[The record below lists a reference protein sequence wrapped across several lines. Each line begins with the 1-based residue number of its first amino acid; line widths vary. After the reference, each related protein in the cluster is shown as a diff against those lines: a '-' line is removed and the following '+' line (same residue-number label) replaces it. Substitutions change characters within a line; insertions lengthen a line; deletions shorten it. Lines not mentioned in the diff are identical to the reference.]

1 MDSSPR
7 QLREAGLR
15 LRLTALAAELLKT
28 EEELVALTSDEQLN
42 LGATPASAVPIP
54 CTPAEKVS
62 LFLDLFGTRRSVYPK
77 RWENNKA
84 GKSGYSPAC
93 NNDSFANR
101 QSGICR
107 KPQVK
112 CSECPHQRFPPLDER
127 AVESHLRGEQTLGV
141 YAIGT
146 DDTCRFLA
154 ADFDGEGWRDDV
166 LAYREAAERV
176 GIAVAI
182 ERSRSGNGA
191 HAWIFF
197 AEPVPAATARRL
209 GTILVAKAS
218 ALRPTLGLGAYDRLF
233 PNQDTLPVGG
243 FGNLIALPLA
253 KAPRQNGNTLF
264 VDPRMVAF
272 EDQWSYLAG
281 LPRLS
286 RESLDRTLARVAPVR
301 PLASPVQAADASEH
315 QHDFALQNDAMALEL
330 SHPQIRSGMISGD
343 VTVRLDAQIH
353 VPRSLPIPVLAALRR
368 LATFPNPVF
377 HEKLRLRFATFDT
390 PRFLF
395 AGEWHADRLVLP
407 RGVLDQSLSLL
418 ETAGATVVVQ
428 DAREARTRVP
438 WKLQAE
444 LREGQEKA
452 VRKMLAEDNGV
463 LCAPPGAGKTV
474 MGCALIAR
482 ARTSALVLVHRAV
495 LVEQWR
501 ETAMRFLG
509 LKRKEIGLWR
519 GSSPRLTGRFDI
531 AMLPSLIR
539 VENLAA
545 ALGGYGVV
553 IVDECHHV
561 PATSFEMVLK
571 ACPSRRIYGLTATP
585 KRKDRLE
592 KLLFAQCGPI
602 RHTLVDA
609 PTDEVR
615 TVKVRHTTVAL
626 SPDAGPRPPIHVVWE
641 ALVQDKSRIKVI
653 VADLLSCMA
662 AGRSPLVLADRK
674 VYLDRL
680 QQEFTSRATDVM
692 CLRLDGQMGKKA
704 RSEVLRQVREHYD
717 EGKIFVLFATASL
730 IGEGFDLPRL
740 DTLVLSMPLSFK
752 GRLVQYAG
760 RLHRRHETKGDALIF
775 DYLDESHAITQAM
788 FRRRLA
794 GYKELGYVV
803 EMPQTATPISKT
815 PSDGSREWSEMPLG
829 FTCRT
834 CGRNRSLNGAAYAH
848 GLRKQRKSIRPQSTR
863 S

>member
-1 MDSSPR
+1 
-7 QLREAGLR
+7 
-15 LRLTALAAELLKT
+15 
-28 EEELVALTSDEQLN
+28 
-42 LGATPASAVPIP
+42 
-54 CTPAEKVS
+54 
-62 LFLDLFGTRRSVYPK
+62 
-77 RWENNKA
+77 
-84 GKSGYSPAC
+84 
-93 NNDSFANR
+93 
-101 QSGICR
+101 
-107 KPQVK
+107 
-112 CSECPHQRFPPLDER
+112 
-127 AVESHLRGEQTLGV
+127 
-141 YAIGT
+141 
-146 DDTCRFLA
+146 
-154 ADFDGEGWRDDV
+154 
-166 LAYREAAERV
+166 
-176 GIAVAI
+176 
-182 ERSRSGNGA
+182 
-191 HAWIFF
+191 
-197 AEPVPAATARRL
+197 
-209 GTILVAKAS
+209 VAKAS

-253 KAPRQNGNTLF
+253 KAPRQAGNTLF
-264 VDPRMVAF
+264 VDARMVAF

-301 PLASPVQAADASEH
+301 PLASPADASEH
-315 QHDFALQNDAMALEL
+315 QHDFALQSDAAVLDL
-330 SHPQIRSGMISGD
+330 SHPRICHGMISGE

-353 VPRSLPIPVLAALRR
+353 VTRSLPIPVLAALRR

-407 RGVLDQSLSLL
+407 RGVLDQSLAVL
-418 ETAGATVVVQ
+418 ETAGAVVVVQ
-428 DAREARTRVP
+428 DAREAGTRVP
-438 WKLQAE
+438 WKFQGE
-444 LREGQEKA
+444 LREDQEKA
-452 VRKMLAEDNGV
+452 VRKMLADDSGV

-501 ETAMRFLG
+501 ETAMQFLG

-519 GSSPRLTGRFDI
+519 GSSSRLTGRFDI

-545 ALGGYGVV
+545 ALAGYGVV

-561 PATSFEMVLK
+561 PAASFEMVLK

-609 PTDEVR
+609 PTDVVR
-615 TVKVRHTTVAL
+615 TVKVRSTTVAV
-626 SPDAGPRPPIHVVWE
+626 SPDAAPQPPIHLVWE
-641 ALVQDKSRIKVI
+641 ALVQDESRIKAI
-653 VADLLSCMA
+653 IADLLSCA
-662 AGRSPLVLADRK
+662 ASGRSPLVLADRK

-680 QQEFTSRATDVM
+680 QAAFIAQSTGVT
-692 CLRLDGQMGKKA
+692 CHRLDGQIGMKA
-704 RSEVLRQVREHYD
+704 RNEVIRQIGEHYS
-717 EGKIFVLFATASL
+717 EQKPFVLFATASL

-740 DTLVLSMPLSFK
+740 DTLVLAMPLSFK

-760 RLHRRHETKGDALIF
+760 RLHRRHEAKRSAMIF
-775 DYLDESHAITQAM
+775 DYLDDNHAITQAM

-794 GYKELGYVV
+794 GYRELGYVV
-803 EMPQTATPISKT
+803 EMPQGEAAPWFG
-815 PSDGSREWSEMPLG
+815 DYSRKRKIARR
-829 FTCRT
+829 FCR
-834 CGRNRSLNGAAYAH
+834 RS
-848 GLRKQRKSIRPQSTR
+848 RKYLVVWPE
-863 S
+863 

>member
-1 MDSSPR
+1 MDSSPQ
-7 QLREAGLR
+7 QLREDGLR
-15 LRLTALAAELLKT
+15 RRLTELAAELLKT
-28 EEELVALTSDEQLN
+28 EEELVALTSDEQLK
-42 LGATPASAVPIP
+42 LGATPAYAVQIP
-54 CTPAEKVS
+54 RTPAEKVS
-62 LFLDLFGTRRSVYPK
+62 LFLDLFGTRRSVYPQ
-77 RWENNKA
+77 RWENNKS

-107 KPQVK
+107 KPKVK

-166 LAYREAAERV
+166 LAYREVAERV
-176 GIAVAI
+176 GLTVGI

-191 HAWIFF
+191 HGWIFF
-197 AEPVPAATARRL
+197 AEPVPAVTARRL

-233 PNQDTLPVGG
+233 PNQDILPVGG

-281 LPRLS
+281 LTRLS

-301 PLASPVQAADASEH
+301 PLAPPVQAVDASEH
-315 QHDFALQNDAMALEL
+315 QHDFALQNDVMVLDL
-330 SHPQIRSGMISGD
+330 SHPRIRSGMVSGE

-377 HEKLRLRFATFDT
+377 HEKLRLRFATYET

-395 AGEWHADRLVLP
+395 VGEWHADRLVLP

-428 DAREARTRVP
+428 DARVVGTRVP
-438 WKLQAE
+438 WKFQGE
-444 LREGQEKA
+444 LREGQETA
-452 VRKMLAEDNGV
+452 VRKMLVEDDGV

-482 ARTSALVLVHRAV
+482 TRTSALVLVHRAV

-501 ETAMRFLG
+501 ETATRFLG

-519 GSSPRLTGRFDI
+519 GPTPRLTGRFDI
-531 AMLPSLIR
+531 AMLPSLAR

-545 ALGGYGVV
+545 ALVGYGVI

-571 ACPSRRIYGLTATP
+571 ACSSRRVYGLTATP

-615 TVKVRHTTVAL
+615 TVKVRRTTVAFP
-626 SPDAGPRPPIHVVWE
+626 SDAGPRPPIHLVWE
-641 ALVQDKSRIKVI
+641 ALVQDESWIKVI
-653 VADLLSCMA
+653 VADLLSCA
-662 AGRSPLVLADRK
+662 ASGRSPLVLADRK
-674 VYLDRL
+674 VYLERL
-680 QQEFTSRATDVM
+680 QAAFTAEVTGVT
-692 CLRLDGQMGKKA
+692 CHRLDGQMGKKA
-704 RSEVLRQVREHYD
+704 RNEVLRQIDEHYN
-717 EGKIFVLFATASL
+717 EQKPFVLFATASL

-740 DTLVLSMPLSFK
+740 DTLVLAMPLSFK

-760 RLHRRHETKGDALIF
+760 RLHRRHEAKGAAMIF
-775 DYLDESHAITQAM
+775 DYLDDNHAITHAM
-788 FRRRLA
+788 FRRRMA
-794 GYKELGYVV
+794 GYNELGYRI
-803 EMPQTATPISKT
+803 ELPQTVAPTLFGERP
-815 PSDGSREWSEMPLG
+815 GEMV
-829 FTCRT
+829 
-834 CGRNRSLNGAAYAH
+834 
-848 GLRKQRKSIRPQSTR
+848 STK
-863 S
+863 

>member
-1 MDSSPR
+1 MDLSPR
-7 QLREAGLR
+7 QKYLADLRHK
-15 LRLTALAAELLKT
+15 LAALTTEMVKT
-28 EEELVALTSDEQLN
+28 EDELALMEADAQLP
-42 LGATPASAVPIP
+42 LGKAPSTAKIP
-54 CTPAEKVS
+54 RTPAEKIA
-62 LFLDLFGTRRSVYPK
+62 LFVDLFGTRRSVYPK
-77 RWENNKA
+77 RWENSKT

-93 NNDSFANR
+93 DNDSFANR

-107 KPQVK
+107 KPKVK

-176 GIAVAI
+176 GLTAAI

-197 AEPVPAATARRL
+197 AEPVPAGTARRL

-253 KAPRQNGNTLF
+253 KAPRHNGNTLF
-264 VDPRMVAF
+264 VDAQMVPF

-286 RESLDRTLARVAPVR
+286 RESLERTLARIAPVI
-301 PLASPVQAADASEH
+301 PLASPVQAAAASEH
-315 QHDFALQNDAMALEL
+315 QHDFALQSDAAVLEL
-330 SHPQIRSGMISGD
+330 SHPRIRRGMISGE
-343 VTVRLDAQIH
+343 VTVRLDSQIH
-353 VPRSLPIPVLAALRR
+353 VPRSLPTPVLAALRR

-407 RGVLDQSLSLL
+407 RGVLDQSLALL
-418 ETAGATVVVQ
+418 ESAGATVETQ
-428 DAREARTRVP
+428 DTRDAGTRVA
-438 WKLQAE
+438 WKFQGE
-444 LREGQEKA
+444 LREVQETA
-452 VRKMLAEDNGV
+452 VRTMLAEDQGV

-495 LVEQWR
+495 LVDQWR
-501 ETAMRFLG
+501 ATAMQFLG
-509 LKRKEIGLWR
+509 LKRKEIGIWR
-519 GSSPRLTGRFDI
+519 GPTPRLTRRLDI
-531 AMLPSLIR
+531 AMLPSLTR
-539 VENLAA
+539 VEDLAT
-545 ALGGYGVV
+545 ALAGYGVV

-561 PATSFEMVLK
+561 PATSFEAVLK
-571 ACPSRRIYGLTATP
+571 ACPSRRVYGLTATP

-592 KLLFAQCGPI
+592 KLLYAQCGPI
-602 RHTLVDA
+602 RHTLVDT
-609 PTDEVR
+609 PTNEVR
-615 TVKVRHTTVAL
+615 TVKVRRTSVAL
-626 SPDAGPRPPIHVVWE
+626 PADAGSRPPIHIVWE
-641 ALVQDKSRIKVI
+641 ALVRDESRIRVI
-653 VADLLSCMA
+653 VADLLSCA
-662 AGRSPLVLADRK
+662 VAGRSPLVLADRK

-680 QQEFTSRATDVM
+680 QVAFAAQAGNVA
-692 CLRLDGQMGKKA
+692 CHRLDGQSGKKA
-704 RSEVLRQVREHYD
+704 RAEVFRQIEAHYAA
-717 EGKIFVLFATASL
+717 GTPFVLFATASL

-740 DTLVLSMPLSFK
+740 DTLVLSMPLSWK

-760 RLHRRHETKGDALIF
+760 RLHRRHEAKGAAVIF
-775 DYLDESHAITQAM
+775 DYVDENHALTNAM

-794 GYKELGYVV
+794 GYRELNYSV
-803 EMPQTATPISKT
+803 EMAPGSTTAWF
-815 PSDGSREWSEMPLG
+815 E
-829 FTCRT
+829 
-834 CGRNRSLNGAAYAH
+834 NG
-848 GLRKQRKSIRPQSTR
+848 
-863 S
+863 

>member
-1 MDSSPR
+1 MDPFPR
-7 QLREAGLR
+7 QQR
-15 LRLTALAAELLKT
+15 LAALRQKLAALTTELVKT
-28 EEELVALTSDEQLN
+28 EEELTTLEADGQLN
-42 LGATPASAVPIP
+42 LGATPASTVQIP
-54 CTPAEKVS
+54 RTPAEKVS

-77 RWENNKA
+77 RWENHKA
-84 GKSGYSPAC
+84 GKSGYAPAC
-93 NNDSFANR
+93 DNDSFVNR
-101 QSGICR
+101 QNGICR
-107 KPQVK
+107 KPKVK
-112 CSECPHQRFPPLDER
+112 CSECPHQRFPSLDAR
-127 AVESHLRGEQTLGV
+127 AVETHLRGEQTLGV

-154 ADFDGEGWRDDV
+154 ADFDGEGWREDV
-166 LAYREAAERV
+166 LAYREAAERL
-176 GIAVAI
+176 GLAVAI

-191 HAWIFF
+191 HGWIFF
-197 AEPVPAATARRL
+197 AEPVPAVTARRL

-218 ALRPTLGLGAYDRLF
+218 ALRPTLGLSAYDRLF
-233 PNQDTLPVGG
+233 PNQDALPVGG

-281 LPRLS
+281 LTRLS
-286 RESLDRTLARVAPVR
+286 RESLDRTLARFAPVR
-301 PLASPVQAADASEH
+301 PLAPPVQAVDASEH
-315 QHDFALQNDAMALEL
+315 QHDFALQNDVMVLDL
-330 SHPQIRSGMISGD
+330 SHPRIRSGMVSGE
-343 VTVRLDAQIH
+343 VTLRLDAQIH

-377 HEKLRLRFATFDT
+377 HEKLRLRLATYET

-395 AGEWHADRLVLP
+395 VGEWHADRLVLP

-428 DAREARTRVP
+428 DARVVGTRVP
-438 WKLQAE
+438 WKFQGE
-444 LREGQEKA
+444 LREGQETA
-452 VRKMLAEDNGV
+452 VRKMLAEDDGV

-482 ARTSALVLVHRAV
+482 TRTSALVLVHRAV

-501 ETAMRFLG
+501 ETATRFLG

-519 GSSPRLTGRFDI
+519 GPTPRLTGRFDI
-531 AMLPSLIR
+531 AMLPSLAR

-545 ALGGYGVV
+545 ALAGYGVIV
-553 IVDECHHV
+553 VDECHHV

-571 ACPSRRIYGLTATP
+571 ACSSRRVYGLTATP

-615 TVKVRHTTVAL
+615 TVKVRRTTVVFP
-626 SPDAGPRPPIHVVWE
+626 SDAGPRPPIHLVWE
-641 ALVQDKSRIKVI
+641 ALVQDESRIKVI
-653 VADLLSCMA
+653 VADLLSCA
-662 AGRSPLVLADRK
+662 ASGRSPLVLADRK
-674 VYLDRL
+674 VYLERL
-680 QQEFTSRATDVM
+680 QAAFTAEVTGVT
-692 CLRLDGQMGKKA
+692 CHRLDGQMGKKA
-704 RSEVLRQVREHYD
+704 RNEVLRQIDEHYN
-717 EGKIFVLFATASL
+717 ERKPFVLFATASL

-740 DTLVLSMPLSFK
+740 DTLVLAMPLSFK

-760 RLHRRHETKGDALIF
+760 RLHRRHEAKGAALIF
-775 DYLDESHAITQAM
+775 DYLDDNHAITSAM

-794 GYKELGYVV
+794 GYNELGYRI
-803 EMPQTATPISKT
+803 ELPQTGAPTWFGERP
-815 PSDGSREWSEMPLG
+815 GEMV
-829 FTCRT
+829 
-834 CGRNRSLNGAAYAH
+834 
-848 GLRKQRKSIRPQSTR
+848 STK
-863 S
+863 

>member
-7 QLREAGLR
+7 QMREASLR
-15 LRLTALAAELLKT
+15 RRLTELAAELLKT
-28 EEELVALTSDEQLN
+28 EEELVALTSDEQLK
-42 LGATPASAVPIP
+42 LGATPAHAVQIP
-54 CTPAEKVS
+54 RTPAEKIS
-62 LFLDLFGTRRSVYPK
+62 LFLNLFGTRRSVYPQ
-77 RWENNKA
+77 RWENNKS

-107 KPQVK
+107 KPKVK

-141 YAIGT
+141 YAIST

-176 GIAVAI
+176 GLTVAI

-191 HAWIFF
+191 HGWIFF
-197 AEPVPAATARRL
+197 AEPVPAVTARRL

-233 PNQDTLPVGG
+233 PNQDTLPIGG

-264 VDPRMVAF
+264 VDARIVAF

-281 LPRLS
+281 LPRLG
-286 RESLDRTLARVAPVR
+286 RESLDRIIARISPVG
-301 PLASPVQAADASEH
+301 PLAPFLPSGAESE
-315 QHDFALQNDAMALEL
+315 QRHDFALQSDAAVLDL
-330 SHPQIRSGMISGD
+330 SHPRIRNGMISGE
-343 VTVRLDAQIH
+343 VTLRLDAQIH

-395 AGEWHADRLVLP
+395 AGEWQTDRLVLP

-428 DAREARTRVP
+428 DAREAGTRVP
-438 WKLQAE
+438 WKFQGE

-452 VRKMLAEDNGV
+452 VCKMLAEDNGV

-545 ALGGYGVV
+545 ALAGYGVV

-561 PATSFEMVLK
+561 PAASFEMVLK
-571 ACPSRRIYGLTATP
+571 ASPSRRVYGLTATP

-602 RHTLVDA
+602 RHTLLDA

-626 SPDAGPRPPIHVVWE
+626 SPHAGPRPPIHVVWE
-641 ALVQDKSRIKVI
+641 ALVQDERRIKVI
-653 VADLLSCMA
+653 VTDLLSCMA

-680 QQEFTSRATDVM
+680 QQEFTSKATDVR

-704 RSEVLRQVREHYD
+704 RSEVLRQIDENYD
-717 EGKIFVLFATASL
+717 GGTPFVLFATASL

-740 DTLVLSMPLSFK
+740 DTLVLAMPLSFK

-760 RLHRRHETKGDALIF
+760 RLHRRHEAKGAALIF
-775 DYLDESHAITQAM
+775 DYLDHNHAITSAM

-794 GYKELGYVV
+794 GYRELGYVV
-803 EMPQTATPISKT
+803 EMPLSEASPWFGDK
-815 PSDGSREWSEMPLG
+815 PAGSVSE
-829 FTCRT
+829 
-834 CGRNRSLNGAAYAH
+834 
-848 GLRKQRKSIRPQSTR
+848 K
-863 S
+863 

>member
-15 LRLTALAAELLKT
+15 RRLTELAAELLKT

-42 LGATPASAVPIP
+42 LGATPPSAIQIP
-54 CTPAEKVS
+54 RTPAEKIS
-62 LFLDLFGTRRSVYPK
+62 LFQDLFGTRRSVYPQ
-77 RWENNKA
+77 RWENGKT

-107 KPQVK
+107 KPKVK

-166 LAYREAAERV
+166 VAYREAAERV

-315 QHDFALQNDAMALEL
+315 QHDFALQNDAMVLDL
-330 SHPQIRSGMISGD
+330 SHPRIRSGMISGE

-353 VPRSLPIPVLAALRR
+353 VPRSLPIPVLAALRK

-395 AGEWHADRLVLP
+395 AGEWHTDRLVLP

-428 DAREARTRVP
+428 DAREAGTRVP
-438 WKLQAE
+438 WKIQGE

-452 VRKMLAEDNGV
+452 VRKMLTEDNGV

-561 PATSFEMVLK
+561 PAASFEMVLK

-641 ALVQDKSRIKVI
+641 ALVQDKSRINVI

-704 RSEVLRQVREHYD
+704 RSEVLRQVGEHYN
-717 EGKIFVLFATASL
+717 EGKTFVLFATASL

-740 DTLVLSMPLSFK
+740 DTLMLSLPLSFK

-760 RLHRRHETKGDALIF
+760 RRHRRHETKGDALIF

-803 EMPQTATPISKT
+803 EMPQTATPIWFGDN
-815 PSDGSREWSEMPLG
+815 PRETG
-829 FTCRT
+829 I
-834 CGRNRSLNGAAYAH
+834 A
-848 GLRKQRKSIRPQSTR
+848 K
-863 S
+863 

>member
-1 MDSSPR
+1 
-7 QLREAGLR
+7 
-15 LRLTALAAELLKT
+15 
-28 EEELVALTSDEQLN
+28 
-42 LGATPASAVPIP
+42 
-54 CTPAEKVS
+54 
-62 LFLDLFGTRRSVYPK
+62 
-77 RWENNKA
+77 
-84 GKSGYSPAC
+84 
-93 NNDSFANR
+93 
-101 QSGICR
+101 
-107 KPQVK
+107 
-112 CSECPHQRFPPLDER
+112 
-127 AVESHLRGEQTLGV
+127 
-141 YAIGT
+141 
-146 DDTCRFLA
+146 
-154 ADFDGEGWRDDV
+154 
-166 LAYREAAERV
+166 
-176 GIAVAI
+176 
-182 ERSRSGNGA
+182 
-191 HAWIFF
+191 
-197 AEPVPAATARRL
+197 
-209 GTILVAKAS
+209 
-218 ALRPTLGLGAYDRLF
+218 
-233 PNQDTLPVGG
+233 
-243 FGNLIALPLA
+243 
-253 KAPRQNGNTLF
+253 
-264 VDPRMVAF
+264 
-272 EDQWSYLAG
+272 
-281 LPRLS
+281 
-286 RESLDRTLARVAPVR
+286 
-301 PLASPVQAADASEH
+301 
-315 QHDFALQNDAMALEL
+315 
-330 SHPQIRSGMISGD
+330 MISGE

-395 AGEWHADRLVLP
+395 TGEWHADRLMLP

-428 DAREARTRVP
+428 DAREAGTRVP
-438 WKLQAE
+438 WKFQGE

-519 GSSPRLTGRFDI
+519 GPSPRLTGRFDI

-545 ALGGYGVV
+545 ALAGYGVV

-585 KRKDRLE
+585 KRKDCLE

-615 TVKVRHTTVAL
+615 KVKVRHTTVAL

-641 ALVQDKSRIKVI
+641 ALVQDESRIKVI
-653 VADLLSCMA
+653 VADLMSCVTT
-662 AGRSPLVLADRK
+662 GRSPLVLADRK

-680 QQEFTSRATDVM
+680 RQEFTAKATDVT

-704 RSEVLRQVREHYD
+704 RSEVLRQIGEHYD
-717 EGKIFVLFATASL
+717 EQKPFALFATASL

-740 DTLVLSMPLSFK
+740 DTLVLAMPLSFK

-760 RLHRRHETKGDALIF
+760 RLHRRHAAKGAAVIF
-775 DYLDESHAITQAM
+775 DYLDDNHAITSAM

-803 EMPQTATPISKT
+803 EMPRNEVSPWFEDKSPAAGSTA
-815 PSDGSREWSEMPLG
+815 
-829 FTCRT
+829 
-834 CGRNRSLNGAAYAH
+834 
-848 GLRKQRKSIRPQSTR
+848 
-863 S
+863 

>member
-1 MDSSPR
+1 MESSPH

-15 LRLTALAAELLKT
+15 RRLTELAAELLKT
-28 EEELVALTSDEQLN
+28 EEELIALTSDAQLN
-42 LGATPASAVPIP
+42 LGATSASAVQIP
-54 CTPAEKVS
+54 RTPAEKVS

-127 AVESHLRGEQTLGV
+127 AVETHLRGEQTLGV

-154 ADFDGEGWRDDV
+154 ADFDGEGWREDV
-166 LAYREAAERV
+166 LAYREAAERL
-176 GIAVAI
+176 GLAVAI

-191 HAWIFF
+191 HGWIFF
-197 AEPVPAATARRL
+197 AGPVPAVTARRL

-233 PNQDTLPVGG
+233 PNQDILPVGG

-286 RESLDRTLARVAPVR
+286 RESLDGTLARVAPVR
-301 PLASPVQAADASEH
+301 PLAPPVQAGDASEH
-315 QHDFALQNDAMALEL
+315 QHDFALQSDAAVLDL
-330 SHPQIRSGMISGD
+330 SHPRIRSGMISGE

-353 VPRSLPIPVLAALRR
+353 MPRSLPTPVLAALRR

-377 HEKLRLRFATFDT
+377 YEKLRLRFATFDT

-395 AGEWHADRLVLP
+395 VGEWHADRLVLP

-428 DAREARTRVP
+428 DARDAGTRVA
-438 WKLQAE
+438 WKFQGE
-444 LREGQEKA
+444 LRDGQEEA

-501 ETAMRFLG
+501 DTAMRFLG

-519 GSSPRLTGRFDI
+519 GPSPRLTGRFDI

-539 VENLAA
+539 AENLTA
-545 ALGGYGVV
+545 ALVGYGVI

-571 ACPSRRIYGLTATP
+571 ACSSRRVYGLTATP

-615 TVKVRHTTVAL
+615 TVKVRHTTVTL
-626 SPDAGPRPPIHVVWE
+626 PPDAGPRPPIHVLWE
-641 ALVQDKSRIKVI
+641 ALVQDESRIKVI
-653 VADLLSCMA
+653 VADLLSCAA

-674 VYLDRL
+674 VYLERL
-680 QQEFTSRATDVM
+680 QAAFIAQATGVT
-692 CLRLDGQMGKKA
+692 CHRLDGQMGKKA
-704 RSEVLRQVREHYD
+704 RNEVLRQIGEHYN
-717 EGKIFVLFATASL
+717 ERKPFVLFATASL

-740 DTLVLSMPLSFK
+740 DTLVLAMPLSFQ

-760 RLHRRHETKGDALIF
+760 RLHRRHEAKGAAMIF
-775 DYLDESHAITQAM
+775 DYLDDNHAITSAM
-788 FRRRLA
+788 FRRRMA
-794 GYKELGYVV
+794 GYNELGYRI
-803 EMPQTATPISKT
+803 ELPQTVAPTLFGERP
-815 PSDGSREWSEMPLG
+815 GEMV
-829 FTCRT
+829 
-834 CGRNRSLNGAAYAH
+834 
-848 GLRKQRKSIRPQSTR
+848 STK
-863 S
+863 

>member
-7 QLREAGLR
+7 QMREASLR
-15 LRLTALAAELLKT
+15 RRLTELAAELLKT

-42 LGATPASAVPIP
+42 LGATPAHAVQIP
-54 CTPAEKVS
+54 RTPAEKVS

-77 RWENNKA
+77 RWENHKA
-84 GKSGYSPAC
+84 AKSGYSPAC

-107 KPQVK
+107 KPKVK
-112 CSECPHQRFPPLDER
+112 CSECCHQSFPPLDER

-176 GIAVAI
+176 GLTVAI

-197 AEPVPAATARRL
+197 AEPVPAAMARRL

-264 VDPRMVAF
+264 VDPRMAAF

-301 PLASPVQAADASEH
+301 PLASPVQAADTSEH
-315 QHDFALQNDAMALEL
+315 QHDFALQNDAMVLEL
-330 SHPQIRSGMISGD
+330 SHPQIRSGIIAGE

-428 DAREARTRVP
+428 DARKAGTRVP
-438 WKLQAE
+438 WKFQGE

-452 VRKMLAEDNGV
+452 VRKMFAEDNGV

-474 MGCALIAR
+474 MGCALIGR

-495 LVEQWR
+495 LVDQWR

-539 VENLAA
+539 VENLVT
-545 ALGGYGVV
+545 ALAGYGVV

-561 PATSFEMVLK
+561 PAASFEMVLK
-571 ACPSRRIYGLTATP
+571 ASPSRRVYGLTATP
-585 KRKDRLE
+585 KRKDRME

-602 RHTLVDA
+602 RHTLLDA

-615 TVKVRHTTVAL
+615 TVKVRHTTLAL

-641 ALVQDKSRIKVI
+641 ALVQDESRIKVI
-653 VADLLSCMA
+653 VTDLLSCMA
-662 AGRSPLVLADRK
+662 ARRSPLVLADRK

-680 QQEFTSRATDVM
+680 QQEFTSKATDVR
-692 CLRLDGQMGKKA
+692 CLRLDGQTGKKA
-704 RSEVLRQVREHYD
+704 RSEVLRQIDENYD
-717 EGKIFVLFATASL
+717 GGTPFVLFATASL

-740 DTLVLSMPLSFK
+740 DTLVLAMPLSFK

-760 RLHRRHETKGDALIF
+760 RLHRRHAAKGAAMIF
-775 DYLDESHAITQAM
+775 DYLDDNHAITHAM

-794 GYKELGYVV
+794 GYEELGYAV
-803 EMPQTATPISKT
+803 EMPQTATPL
-815 PSDGSREWSEMPLG
+815 WPLENQG
-829 FTCRT
+829 EP
-834 CGRNRSLNGAAYAH
+834 GMAE
-848 GLRKQRKSIRPQSTR
+848 
-863 S
+863 

>member
-1 MDSSPR
+1 MDPSQR
-7 QLREAGLR
+7 QQRLAELRQK
-15 LRLTALAAELLKT
+15 LAALTTEVVNTEDELANL
-28 EEELVALTSDEQLN
+28 AADGQLN
-42 LGATPASAVPIP
+42 LGTTPVSAVQIP
-54 CTPAEKVS
+54 RTPAEKVA

-84 GKSGYSPAC
+84 GKSGYAPAC

-107 KPQVK
+107 KPKVK
-112 CSECPHQRFPPLDER
+112 CSECCHQRFPQLDER

-141 YAIGT
+141 YAIGA

-166 LAYREAAERV
+166 LAYRDAAERV
-176 GIAVAI
+176 GLAVAI

-191 HAWIFF
+191 HGWIFF
-197 AEPVPAATARRL
+197 AEPVPAVTARRL

-218 ALRPTLGLGAYDRLF
+218 ALRPVLGLGAYDRLF
-233 PNQDTLPVGG
+233 PNQDSLPVGG

-253 KAPRQNGNTLF
+253 KAPRQKGNTLF
-264 VDPRMVAF
+264 VDERMVAF

-281 LPRLS
+281 LRRLS
-286 RESLDRTLARVAPVR
+286 RESLDRTLARIAPVR
-301 PLASPVQAADASEH
+301 PLAPPGEAGDASSQ
-315 QHDFALQNDAMALEL
+315 QHDFALQNDAMVLDL
-330 SHPQIRSGMISGD
+330 SHPRIRSGMISGE
-343 VTVRLDAQIH
+343 VTVRLDAQVH

-390 PRFLF
+390 PRYLF
-395 AGEWHADRLVLP
+395 TGEWHADRLVLP

-428 DAREARTRVP
+428 DVREAGTRVP
-438 WKLQAE
+438 WKFEGE
-444 LREGQEKA
+444 LRDGQEKA
-452 VRKMLAEDNGV
+452 VRKMLAQDNGV

-495 LVEQWR
+495 LVDQWR

-519 GSSPRLTGRFDI
+519 GPSPRLTGRLDI

-545 ALGGYGVV
+545 ALAGYGVV

-571 ACPSRRIYGLTATP
+571 TCPSRRIYGLTATP

-602 RHTLVDA
+602 RQTLVDA
-609 PTDEVR
+609 PNDEVR

-626 SPDAGPRPPIHVVWE
+626 PADAGPQPPIHLLWE
-641 ALVQDKSRIKVI
+641 ALVQDETRIKVI
-653 VADLLSCMA
+653 VADLLTCA
-662 AGRSPLVLADRK
+662 ASGRSPLVLADRK
-674 VYLDRL
+674 VYLERL
-680 QQEFTSRATDVM
+680 QAAFIAQAIGVA
-692 CLRLDGQMGKKA
+692 CHRLDGQMGKKA
-704 RSEVLRQVREHYD
+704 RNEVLRQIGEHYN
-717 EGKIFVLFATASL
+717 GQKPFVLFATASL

-740 DTLVLSMPLSFK
+740 DTLVLAMPLSFK

-760 RLHRRHETKGDALIF
+760 RLHRRHEAKGAALIF
-775 DYLDESHAITQAM
+775 DYLDHNHAITSAM

-794 GYKELGYVV
+794 GYKELGYAV
-803 EMPQTATPISKT
+803 EMPQ
-815 PSDGSREWSEMPLG
+815 SDAAPWFGDKPAESG
-829 FTCRT
+829 RT
-834 CGRNRSLNGAAYAH
+834 E
-848 GLRKQRKSIRPQSTR
+848 
-863 S
+863 

>member
-1 MDSSPR
+1 MVPSPR
-7 QLREAGLR
+7 HERVTDLRRR
-15 LRLTALAAELLKT
+15 LAELTAEVIRTEDELASLECDGRLVLGEVPSTAKIPRTPT
-28 EEELVALTSDEQLN
+28 EKIT
-42 LGATPASAVPIP
+42 
-54 CTPAEKVS
+54 

-77 RWENNKA
+77 RWENGKT

-93 NNDSFANR
+93 DNDSFANR

-107 KPQVK
+107 KPKVK
-112 CSECPHQRFPPLDER
+112 CAECLHQRFPPLDER
-127 AVESHLRGEQTLGV
+127 AVEAHLRGAHTLGV

-197 AEPVPAATARRL
+197 AEPVPAAMARRL

-253 KAPRQNGNTLF
+253 KAPRENGNSLF
-264 VDPRMVAF
+264 VDPHLEAF
-272 EDQWSYLAG
+272 KDQWSYLSG

-286 RESLDRTLARVAPVR
+286 RGSLERTLARIAPVAPLL
-301 PLASPVQAADASEH
+301 PSAPTGTASDH
-315 QHDFALQNDAMALEL
+315 NCDFALQNDAMVLDL
-330 SHPQIRSGMISGD
+330 SQPRIRGGMISGE

-353 VPRSLPIPVLAALRR
+353 VPRSLPTPVLAALRR

-377 HEKLRLRFATFDT
+377 HEKLRLRFPTFDT

-418 ETAGATVVVQ
+418 ESAGATVIVQ
-428 DAREARTRVP
+428 DARETGTRVA
-438 WKLQAE
+438 WKFRGE
-444 LREGQEKA
+444 LRKGQEAA
-452 VRKMLAEDNGV
+452 VRTMLSEDHGV

-495 LVEQWR
+495 LVDQWR
-501 ETAMRFLG
+501 ETAMQFLG
-509 LKRKEIGLWR
+509 LKRKEVGLWR
-519 GSSPRLTGRFDI
+519 RRSPRLTRRFDI
-531 AMLPSLIR
+531 AMLPSLTHA
-539 VENLAA
+539 EDLATV
-545 ALGGYGVV
+545 LGGYGIV

-561 PATSFEMVLK
+561 PATSFEAVLK
-571 ACPSRRIYGLTATP
+571 ACPSRRVYGLTATP

-609 PTDEVR
+609 PTEEVR
-615 TVKVRHTTVAL
+615 TVKVRRTTVAL
-626 SPDAGPRPPIHVVWE
+626 PPDAGPRPPIHVVWE
-641 ALVQDKSRIKVI
+641 ALVQDESRIKAI
-653 VADLLSCMA
+653 VADLLSCVTT
-662 AGRSPLVLADRK
+662 GRSPLVLADRK

-680 QQEFTSRATDVM
+680 EQTFTAQAAGVA
-692 CLRLDGQMGKKA
+692 CYRLDGQKGKKA
-704 RSEVLRQVREHYD
+704 RRGVLRQIGEHYD
-717 EGKIFVLFATASL
+717 AGKPFVLFATASL

-740 DTLVLSMPLSFK
+740 DTLVLSTPLSWK
-752 GRLVQYAG
+752 GRLIQYAG
-760 RLHRRHETKGDALIF
+760 RLHREHETKGDALIF
-775 DYLDESHAITQAM
+775 DYLDENHAITKAM

-794 GYKELGYVV
+794 GYQELGYRI
-803 EMPQTATPISKT
+803 ELLQTGVSIWFGGETDEAKNA
-815 PSDGSREWSEMPLG
+815 
-829 FTCRT
+829 
-834 CGRNRSLNGAAYAH
+834 GRDVCAIASAPTAGLQ
-848 GLRKQRKSIRPQSTR
+848 LRKP
-863 S
+863 

>member
-15 LRLTALAAELLKT
+15 RRLRELAAELLKT
-28 EEELVALTSDEQLN
+28 EEELVALTSDAQLN
-42 LGATPASAVPIP
+42 LGAAPASALQ
-54 CTPAEKVS
+54 TPRTTAEKVS
-62 LFLDLFGTRRSVYPK
+62 LFLDLFGTRRSVYPQ
-77 RWENNKA
+77 RWEN
-84 GKSGYSPAC
+84 GKTGRSGYSPAC

-107 KPQVK
+107 KPKVK

-176 GIAVAI
+176 RIAVAI

-197 AEPVPAATARRL
+197 TEPVPAAVARRF

-253 KAPRQNGNTLF
+253 KAPRQNGNALF

-286 RESLDRTLARVAPVR
+286 RESIDRTLARVAPVR

-315 QHDFALQNDAMALEL
+315 QHDFALQNDAMVLEL
-330 SHPQIRSGMISGD
+330 SHPQIRSGMIAGE

-377 HEKLRLRFATFDT
+377 HEKLRQRFATFDT

-407 RGVLDQSLSLL
+407 RGVLDQSFSLL

-428 DAREARTRVP
+428 DAREAGTRVP
-438 WKLQAE
+438 WKFQGE

-452 VRKMLAEDNGV
+452 VCKMLAEDNGV

-519 GSSPRLTGRFDI
+519 GSSPRLTGRLDI

-545 ALGGYGVV
+545 ALAGYGVV

-561 PATSFEMVLK
+561 PAASFEMVLK
-571 ACPSRRIYGLTATP
+571 ASPSRRVYGLTATP

-602 RHTLVDA
+602 RHTLLNA
-609 PTDEVR
+609 PPDEVR

-626 SPDAGPRPPIHVVWE
+626 SHDAGPRPPIHVVWE
-641 ALVQDKSRIKVI
+641 ALVQDESRIKVI
-653 VADLLSCMA
+653 VTDLLSCVA

-680 QQEFTSRATDVM
+680 QQEFTSKATDVR

-704 RSEVLRQVREHYD
+704 RSEVLRQIDGHYN
-717 EGKIFVLFATASL
+717 GGTPFVLFATASL

-740 DTLVLSMPLSFK
+740 DTLVLTMPLSFK

-760 RLHRRHETKGDALIF
+760 RLHRRHAAKGAAMIF
-775 DYLDESHAITQAM
+775 DYLDDNHAITHAM

-794 GYKELGYVV
+794 GYEELGYAV
-803 EMPQTATPISKT
+803 EMPQTATPM
-815 PSDGSREWSEMPLG
+815 WL
-829 FTCRT
+829 
-834 CGRNRSLNGAAYAH
+834 
-848 GLRKQRKSIRPQSTR
+848 
-863 S
+863 

>member
-7 QLREAGLR
+7 QLRAAGLR
-15 LRLTALAAELLKT
+15 RRLTELAAELLKT

-42 LGATPASAVPIP
+42 LGATPASAVQIP
-54 CTPAEKVS
+54 RTPAEKVS

-77 RWENNKA
+77 RWENIKA

-93 NNDSFANR
+93 MNDSFANR

-107 KPQVK
+107 KPTVK
-112 CSECPHQRFPPLDER
+112 CSECCHQSFPPLDER

-154 ADFDGEGWRDDV
+154 ADFDGDGWRDDV
-166 LAYREAAERV
+166 WAYREAAERV
-176 GIAVAI
+176 GLTVAI

-191 HAWIFF
+191 HGWIFF
-197 AEPVPAATARRL
+197 AEPVLAVTARRL

-253 KAPRQNGNTLF
+253 KVSRQSGNTLF
-264 VDPRMVAF
+264 VDARMVAI

-286 RESLDRTLARVAPVR
+286 RESLDRLLARI
-301 PLASPVQAADASEH
+301 SPVGPQAPSLQAGAESEH
-315 QHDFALQNDAMALEL
+315 QHDFALQSDAAVLDL
-330 SHPQIRSGMISGD
+330 SHPRILSGMISGE

-353 VPRSLPIPVLAALRR
+353 VPRSLPMPVLAALRR

-418 ETAGATVVVQ
+418 ETAGAAVVVQ
-428 DAREARTRVP
+428 DAREAGTRVP
-438 WKLQAE
+438 WKLQGE
-444 LREGQEKA
+444 LRKGQEKA
-452 VRKMLAEDNGV
+452 VRKMFAEDNGV
-463 LCAPPGAGKTV
+463 LCASPGAGKTV

-482 ARTSALVLVHRAV
+482 ARSSALVLVYRAV

-519 GSSPRLTGRFDI
+519 GPAPRLTGRFDI

-539 VENLAA
+539 VENLAV
-545 ALGGYGVV
+545 ALAGYGVV
-553 IVDECHHV
+553 VVDECHHV
-561 PATSFEMVLK
+561 PAASFEMVLK
-571 ACPSRRIYGLTATP
+571 ACPSRRVYGLTATP
-585 KRKDRLE
+585 QRKDRLE

-641 ALVQDKSRIKVI
+641 ALVQDESRIKVI
-653 VADLLSCMA
+653 VADLLSCA
-662 AGRSPLVLADRK
+662 ASGRSPLVLADRK
-674 VYLDRL
+674 VYLERL
-680 QQEFTSRATDVM
+680 QAAFIAQATGVT
-692 CLRLDGQMGKKA
+692 CHRLDGQMGKKA
-704 RSEVLRQVREHYD
+704 RNEVLRQIGEHYN
-717 EGKIFVLFATASL
+717 ERKPFVLFATASL

-740 DTLVLSMPLSFK
+740 DTLVLAMPLSFK

-760 RLHRRHETKGDALIF
+760 RLHRWHEDKGAAMIF
-775 DYLDESHAITQAM
+775 DYLDHNHAITSAM

-794 GYKELGYVV
+794 GYRELGYVV
-803 EMPQTATPISKT
+803 EMPQPATSSWFGHKSGET
-815 PSDGSREWSEMPLG
+815 G
-829 FTCRT
+829 RT
-834 CGRNRSLNGAAYAH
+834 V
-848 GLRKQRKSIRPQSTR
+848 
-863 S
+863 

>member
-1 MDSSPR
+1 
-7 QLREAGLR
+7 
-15 LRLTALAAELLKT
+15 
-28 EEELVALTSDEQLN
+28 
-42 LGATPASAVPIP
+42 
-54 CTPAEKVS
+54 
-62 LFLDLFGTRRSVYPK
+62 
-77 RWENNKA
+77 
-84 GKSGYSPAC
+84 
-93 NNDSFANR
+93 
-101 QSGICR
+101 
-107 KPQVK
+107 
-112 CSECPHQRFPPLDER
+112 
-127 AVESHLRGEQTLGV
+127 
-141 YAIGT
+141 
-146 DDTCRFLA
+146 
-154 ADFDGEGWRDDV
+154 
-166 LAYREAAERV
+166 
-176 GIAVAI
+176 
-182 ERSRSGNGA
+182 
-191 HAWIFF
+191 
-197 AEPVPAATARRL
+197 L

-253 KAPRQNGNTLF
+253 KALRQNGNTLF
-264 VDPRMVAF
+264 VDSRMVAF

-281 LPRLS
+281 LTRLS
-286 RESLDRTLARVAPVR
+286 RESLDRTLARVAPIR
-301 PLASPVQAADASEH
+301 PLAPPVSAVDASEH
-315 QHDFALQNDAMALEL
+315 QHDFALQNDAMVLDL
-330 SHPQIRSGMISGD
+330 SHPRIRSGMVSGE
-343 VTVRLDAQIH
+343 VTLRLDAQIH

-390 PRFLF
+390 PRFIF

-418 ETAGATVVVQ
+418 KTAGATVVVQ
-428 DAREARTRVP
+428 DARVVGARVP
-438 WKLQAE
+438 WKFQGE

-452 VRKMLAEDNGV
+452 VRKMFEEDDGV

-482 ARTSALVLVHRAV
+482 TRTSALVLVHRAV

-531 AMLPSLIR
+531 AMLPSLVR

-545 ALGGYGVV
+545 ALAGYGVI

-571 ACPSRRIYGLTATP
+571 ACSSRRVYGLTATP

-609 PTDEVR
+609 PIEEVR

-626 SPDAGPRPPIHVVWE
+626 PPDTGPRPPIHVVWE
-641 ALVQDKSRIKVI
+641 ALVQDESRIGVI
-653 VADLLSCMA
+653 VADLLSCAA

-680 QQEFTSRATDVM
+680 RAAFIAQASGVT
-692 CLRLDGQMGKKA
+692 CHRLDGQMGKKA
-704 RSEVLRQVREHYD
+704 RSEVLRQIDEHYN
-717 EGKIFVLFATASL
+717 ERKPFVLFATASL

-740 DTLVLSMPLSFK
+740 DTLVLAMPLSFK

-760 RLHRRHETKGDALIF
+760 RLHRRHETKGAALIF
-775 DYLDESHAITQAM
+775 DYLDHNHAITSAM

-794 GYKELGYVV
+794 GYKELGYAV
-803 EMPQTATPISKT
+803 EMPQ
-815 PSDGSREWSEMPLG
+815 SEAAPWFG
-829 FTCRT
+829 DKPTESGRT
-834 CGRNRSLNGAAYAH
+834 
-848 GLRKQRKSIRPQSTR
+848 K
-863 S
+863 